1 MDTTEQAGAIA
12 PEAAATPHR
21 AEQPHLFV
29 EMAIVMRD
37 LLSLVARGSPDHSTV
52 VRAAALLRRF
62 DDHGYGLGEALF
74 VLRARDQLAAD
85 TVMHW
90 IAKASV
96 AGVGREKLVD
106 AVHVA
111 AAMDQYPARKLPD

>member
-1 MDTTEQAGAIA
+1 MNTTDAGAIA
-12 PEAAATPHR
+12 PEATATPQR
-21 AEQPHLFV
+21 AGQPHLFV
-29 EMAIVMRD
+29 EMAVVMRD
-37 LLSLVARGSPDHSTV
+37 LLSIVARFKCDEPLV
-52 VRAAALLRRF
+52 VRAAQLLRRF
-62 DDHGYGLGEALF
+62 DERDYGMGEALF

-96 AGVGREKLVD
+96 AGVRREKLVD
-106 AVHVA
+106 AVHIA